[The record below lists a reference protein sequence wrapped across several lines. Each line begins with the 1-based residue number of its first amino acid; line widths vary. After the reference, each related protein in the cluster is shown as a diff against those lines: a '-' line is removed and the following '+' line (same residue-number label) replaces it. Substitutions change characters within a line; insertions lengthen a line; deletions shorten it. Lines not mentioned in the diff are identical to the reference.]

1 MDAACQS
8 ELGLHWSVVPDL
20 ETRECRFTMGTR
32 ATQPGAKKR
41 AAAARRERAAAAAG
55 LQRSLLEW

>member
-1 MDAACQS
+1 MDAACRS
-8 ELGLHWSVVPDL
+8 ELGLNWSVVPNL

-41 AAAARRERAAAAAG
+41 RAGHRAAVAG
-55 LQRSLLEW
+55 LERSLLEW